1 MAPGCG
7 KGRVRVALEAS
18 LAIPVRHAVTN
29 QNDAAIGHRAGAVA
43 LS

>member
-1 MAPGCG
+1 MAPCG
-7 KGRVRVALEAS
+7 GKRRVRMALEAA

-29 QNDAAIGHRAGAVA
+29 EDDAAIGHRAGAVA